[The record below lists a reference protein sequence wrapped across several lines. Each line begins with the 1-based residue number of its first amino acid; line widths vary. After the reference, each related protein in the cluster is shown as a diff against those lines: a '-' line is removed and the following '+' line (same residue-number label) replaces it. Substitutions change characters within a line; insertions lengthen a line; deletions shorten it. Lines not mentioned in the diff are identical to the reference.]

1 MLRVMFR
8 AVIALVMLAA
18 APALADDRSFR
29 HESPLRSVA
38 RGTGQDFPVVE
49 LVTMGVGSLIWE
61 RHGHIAL
68 CVVYENPLDD
78 ACYNYGVALIN
89 QRNLTEARATL
100 QRGLE
105 LAPGADHI
113 HYALALACALGGDPA
128 GAVESLR
135 RAIEL
140 EPRNRTI
147 ARQDTDFGSVV
158 RHPAFESLLYPE
170 KKGW

>member
-78 ACYNYGVALIN
+78 ACYNYGVADFTHPLDM
-89 QRNLTEARATL
+89 TAGFF
-100 QRGLE
+100 RGT
-105 LAPGADHI
+105 H
-113 HYALALACALGGDPA
+113 
-128 GAVESLR
+128 S
-135 RAIEL
+135 
-140 EPRNRTI
+140 
-147 ARQDTDFGSVV
+147 F
-158 RHPAFESLLYPE
+158 
-170 KKGW
+170 W